1 LNFRNIVK
9 ITSVEAIPI
18 AIPLNHP
25 LKMAVATVHQRD
37 SIIVRICTDQGLVGL
52 GEVVIATYFAGET
65 QSGSKA
71 AIDQLLGPQLVGS
84 DVFNINEILQLMD
97 RVLHGN
103 PATKAGL
110 DMALHDLQAQAMNMP
125 LYMLLGGKLRDR
137 VNSTWAISA
146 TDPSEAA
153 EEALQGIGQGFKA
166 IKIKV
171 GVAPMFQDAR
181 RVQAVRQAI
190 GEEVHLRADA
200 NQAWSP
206 NLAIQFLNKVADCQL
221 QFIEQPVHRD
231 DMDGMAKVSQAVST
245 PVVPDEGLF
254 NSSDAIRYIRHNAAD
269 GVVMKLI
276 KTGGIV
282 GCRKL
287 AAVVQAA
294 GIGLHLGGMPGQTS
308 ISAAAEVHLAVSLPW
323 LNWDA
328 GIYPHSITRDVV
340 TERLQPVS
348 GAYFPP
354 EKPGLGV
361 ELDEDALRL
370 CRLDK

>member
-37 SIIVRICTDQGLVGL
+37 SIIVRIRTDQGLVGL

>member
-1 LNFRNIVK
+1 MK
-9 ITSVEAIPI
+9 ITSVEAIPV

-37 SIIVRICTDQGLVGL
+37 SIIVRIRTDQGLVGL

-65 QSGSKA
+65 QAGAKA
-71 AIDQLLGPQLVGS
+71 AIDLLLGPALVGLEIF
-84 DVFNINEILQLMD
+84 DINSILQLMD
-97 RVLHGN
+97 KVLYGN

-110 DMALHDLQAQAMNMP
+110 DMALHDLQAQALNMP
-125 LYMLLGGKLRDR
+125 LYKLLGGKVRDR

-146 TDPSEAA
+146 TDPASAI
-153 EEALQGIGQGFKA
+153 EEAMLGIKQGFKA

-171 GVAPMFQDAR
+171 GVAPLLQDIECIH
-181 RVQAVRQAI
+181 AVRNAV
-190 GEEVHLRADA
+190 GNEVHLRADA

-206 NLAIQFLNKVADCQL
+206 NLAIQFLNKVEDCRL
-221 QFIEQPVHRD
+221 QFIEQPVRRD
-231 DMDGMAKVSQAVST
+231 DLDGMAKVSRAVST
-245 PVVPDEGLF
+245 PVAPDEGLF
-254 NSSDAIRYIRHNAAD
+254 DAKDAICYIRHNAAD

-276 KTGGIV
+276 KAGGIV
-282 GCRKL
+282 GCRNL

-294 GIGLHLGGMPGQTS
+294 NLGLHLGGMPGQTS

-328 GIYPHSITRDVV
+328 GIYPHSIQRDVV
-340 TERLQPVS
+340 SEPLQPVD
-348 GAYFPP
+348 GAYLPP

-361 ELDEDALRL
+361 ELDEKALAL
-370 CRLDK
+370 CRMDQ